1 MTSHIISDRLI
12 AWTALTM
19 DEFDA
24 LTDLERKYDKGAIN
38 PTTFMVRANKVLPPA
53 KWQTFMLRIAT
64 PQLRNVFRGTKQHKA
79 LVKAA
84 EPPKGFSIDV
94 LHSMRLPYRHLG
106 RLAATCRW
114 MRLNITEKMLHEAS
128 GRVKAV
134 WGSFEAIGA
143 AFRFISSD
151 EDVIELKYLG
161 ENLFRFRVNGVLY
174 VVNGDSYVNARSH
187 SFVGGSGRSKGFFAS
202 GITLYNVFKQIDGG
216 GRISA
221 VIRERSR
228 SVIGMELTVVNNRCP
243 HWRASRKPDDLEYTV
258 TVRCILLD

>member
-24 LTDLERKYDKGAIN
+24 LIDLERKYDKGAIN

-53 KWQTFMLRIAT
+53 KWQTFMLSIAT
-64 PQLRNVFRGTKQHKA
+64 PELRNVFRGTKQHKA

-114 MRLNITEKMLHEAS
+114 MRLHITEKMLREAF

-143 AFRFISSD
+143 AFRFMSSD
-151 EDVIELKYLG
+151 EDVIELKHIG
-161 ENLFRFRVNGVLY
+161 ENLFRLRVNGVLY
-174 VVNGDSYVNARSH
+174 VANGNLYVKARSH
-187 SFVGGSGRSKGFFAS
+187 SFVGGSGRSKGFLAI
-202 GITLYNVFKQIDGG
+202 GMTLCNMFKQIDDG

-221 VIRERSR
+221 VISERSR
-228 SVIGMELTVVNNRCP
+228 SVIEMELAVVDDRCP
-243 HWRASRKPDDLEYTV
+243 YWRASQKPDDLEYTV